1 MMKRKLCN
9 LQYISVFDNTIFR
22 QLTVRF
28 SKKDKELFVKKFYDV
43 LFASNYENSLKKKKR
58 QKAAKEA
65 ILAKEWP
72 A

>member
-1 MMKRKLCN
+1 ML
-9 LQYISVFDNTIFR
+9 IFV
-22 QLTVRF
+22 QLNVLAKTVAF
-28 SKKDKELFVKKFYDV
+28 FYDL